1 MMKEMRDY
9 LMSNYYTSEIYLT
22 LTKDFNAKLQNLDGS
37 PKKCF
42 YATYMIGSNIVVSH
56 KNGQPIFKLAING
69 ATGKSCKSL
78 RSLCDKLHSIIN
90 DPKDKRDKQYNKVTD
105 MRTIAKLKGLIKSL
119 ESGESLSKAAK
130 LVNLDYT
137 TAKMFKNNEL
147 GITEKDLV

>member
-1 MMKEMRDY
+1 MMKEMREY
-9 LMSNYYTSEIYLT
+9 LMGRYYTSETYLT
-22 LTKDFNAKLQNLDGS
+22 LNKEFNAKLQKLDGS

-42 YATYMIGSNIVVSH
+42 YATYSIGSNIEVSH
-56 KNGQPIFKLAING
+56 KNGHPTFKLTVNG
-69 ATGKSCKSL
+69 VTLKTCKSL
-78 RSLCDKLHSIIN
+78 PNLCDRLRIIIN
-90 DPKDKRDKQYNKVTD
+90 DPKVKRDQRYIKVTD
-105 MRTIAKLKGLIKSL
+105 MRTIAKLKGLVKSL